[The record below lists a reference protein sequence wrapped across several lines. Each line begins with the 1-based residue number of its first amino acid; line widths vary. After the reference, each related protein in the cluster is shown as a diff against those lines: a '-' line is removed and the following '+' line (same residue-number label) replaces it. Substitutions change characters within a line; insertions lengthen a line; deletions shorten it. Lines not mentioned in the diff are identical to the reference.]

1 MSFVYANPGSGPSAG
16 GIGWFDFNSIVINPG
31 QTIPGLTG
39 TLNDGS
45 TVTFDLTSIPS
56 SIVPF
61 TASPVPRPFSFFG
74 NIQYTGLL
82 GNVALVTP
90 LLPSYSNNS
99 TLVLSNIVVKDV
111 FGNPVTNYTAVVAD
125 AESTNNFPQYTEH
138 LTFTTNGNPWSLL
151 STIGPN
157 PPTIAGVG
165 SNSVTITGINQS
177 SAAAYVLTSNSP
189 SNLTL
194 ETYGRE
200 AVAIGFS
207 TTRITLKKNIGARIN
222 AADQFNLNIAGT
234 PSNLVSTSGAASGL
248 QPTYATIYAIP
259 GNTYTINEAMKTGS
273 VSALTD
279 YTISTTGVNLTPAGT
294 TPPTG
299 NLPINVTPVLGDEMV
314 YTITNAA
321 PETFTKTVDKAYADL
336 GDILTYTITGH
347 NPNNFAVNNVL
358 VTDPTPA
365 GTTYVGNLLV
375 STPYTG
381 TNPATGITL
390 TSVPAN
396 SDVTISYQV
405 QVNSNIA
412 TSQINNVATVAVP
425 NQPVRNTNI
434 VTTSVNHADLTSSGN
449 FNKTVS
455 PTTAKPG
462 DVLTYTIT
470 LKNTGNV
477 PANNVIL
484 TDIVPAGTTYV
495 AGSTTSTLP
504 FTGNPTSTIN
514 LLAPIAPNT
523 TATVTF
529 KVKIGASIPSTNP
542 IPNSAL
548 VDYTYT
554 VDPASPNG
562 VKKSGTSNTVNTL
575 VLKGSAT
582 TTKTADKNI
591 SYIGDIITYTIAVKN
606 TGNTPLSSVVI
617 SDSIPNGTS
626 YIPGSLNVTAPFTGD
641 PTTGINLTNS
651 LMPGD
656 TVNVT
661 FQVKVISIPSPNP
674 IKNVANVAFKYT
686 INPLNPDSE
695 TGTSTSNIA
704 STIVFRNNYNQQIN
718 DLIASVAN
726 EQAALANIANAEGAK
741 IQAAVAINNI
751 TEEELICI
759 NKSVEEMLDSI
770 NTLETLLKQKLN
782 IVNCQINGCTCC

>member
-1 MSFVYANPGSGPSAG
+1 
-16 GIGWFDFNSIVINPG
+16 
-31 QTIPGLTG
+31 
-39 TLNDGS
+39 
-45 TVTFDLTSIPS
+45 
-56 SIVPF
+56 
-61 TASPVPRPFSFFG
+61 
-74 NIQYTGLL
+74 
-82 GNVALVTP
+82 
-90 LLPSYSNNS
+90 
-99 TLVLSNIVVKDV
+99 
-111 FGNPVTNYTAVVAD
+111 
-125 AESTNNFPQYTEH
+125 
-138 LTFTTNGNPWSLL
+138 
-151 STIGPN
+151 
-157 PPTIAGVG
+157 
-165 SNSVTITGINQS
+165 
-177 SAAAYVLTSNSP
+177 
-189 SNLTL
+189 
-194 ETYGRE
+194 
-200 AVAIGFS
+200 
-207 TTRITLKKNIGARIN
+207 
-222 AADQFNLNIAGT
+222 
-234 PSNLVSTSGAASGL
+234 
-248 QPTYATIYAIP
+248 
-259 GNTYTINEAMKTGS
+259 
-273 VSALTD
+273 
-279 YTISTTGVNLTPAGT
+279 
-294 TPPTG
+294 
-299 NLPINVTPVLGDEMV
+299 
-314 YTITNAA
+314 
-321 PETFTKTVDKAYADL
+321 
-336 GDILTYTITGH
+336 
-347 NPNNFAVNNVL
+347 
-358 VTDPTPA
+358 
-365 GTTYVGNLLV
+365 
-375 STPYTG
+375 
-381 TNPATGITL
+381 
-390 TSVPAN
+390 
-396 SDVTISYQV
+396 
-405 QVNSNIA
+405 
-412 TSQINNVATVAVP
+412 
-425 NQPVRNTNI
+425 
-434 VTTSVNHADLTSSGN
+434 HADLTSSGN

-477 PANNVIL
+477 PANNVVL

-591 SYIGDIITYTIAVKN
+591 SYIGDVITYTIAVKN

-617 SDSIPNGTS
+617 SDSIPNGTT

-751 TEEELICI
+751 TEEEL
-759 NKSVEEMLDSI
+759 
-770 NTLETLLKQKLN
+770 
-782 IVNCQINGCTCC
+782 